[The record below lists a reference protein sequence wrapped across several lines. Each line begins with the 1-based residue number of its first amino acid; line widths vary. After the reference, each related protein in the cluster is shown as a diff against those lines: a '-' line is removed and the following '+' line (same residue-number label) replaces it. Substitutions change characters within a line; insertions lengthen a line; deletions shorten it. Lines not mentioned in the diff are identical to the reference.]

1 MLFKC
6 VSSLMQCNLETPC
19 NIGWLFH
26 VLISMHTKRCFQTP
40 AHPLRHDG
48 IAVAIK
54 TVSFTGTAVLLLTAT
69 ILGPRLSNPI
79 IRSLSLLSFSC
90 KWSMRS
96 TSSGEKIY
104 EYKLFD
110 ERLTNWTSRAQSETC
125 SIYLMRV
132 TIFDVSLNFYTC
144 CKPRNSSILPW
155 NAKCTDFELESWLKV
170 VHYSLLKTSS
180 IGALLKGNST
190 SLRNM
195 GAPKSHGALSASIAS
210 D

>member
-1 MLFKC
+1 MC
-6 VSSLMQCNLETPC
+6 SLMQCNLVTPC
-19 NIGWLFH
+19 NIEWLFH

-40 AHPLRHDG
+40 ARPLRHDG

-54 TVSFTGTAVLLLTAT
+54 TVSFTGTAVLLLTAR

-90 KWSMRS
+90 KSSMRS
-96 TSSGEKIY
+96 TSSGEDIWIQVV
-104 EYKLFD
+104 D

-144 CKPRNSSILPW
+144 CKPRSSFILPW
-155 NAKCTDFELESWLKV
+155 RAKCTGFELASWMKV

-180 IGALLKGNST
+180 ISTPLKGNST
-190 SLRNM
+190 SLGNM

>member
-1 MLFKC
+1 MSNWFFFWNCDCPSQILFKC
-6 VSSLMQCNLETPC
+6 VHSLMQCNLETPC
-19 NIGWLFH
+19 NIGRLFH

-40 AHPLRHDG
+40 ARLLRHDG

-54 TVSFTGTAVLLLTAT
+54 TVSFTGSTVLLLTAT

-132 TIFDVSLNFYTC
+132 AIFDVSLNFYTC
-144 CKPRNSSILPW
+144 CKPRSSFILPW
-155 NAKCTDFELESWLKV
+155 RAKCTGFELES
-170 VHYSLLKTSS
+170 
-180 IGALLKGNST
+180 
-190 SLRNM
+190 
-195 GAPKSHGALSASIAS
+195 
-210 D
+210 